1 MNLGEVLKQL
11 RIEKGL
17 TQEELGNIIGKSKQ
31 MIINYEKNKSNIPMN
46 VLKNIATA
54 LDTTIDSI
62 LIFVT
67 NKNNIPNKSISD
79 IGIFLSFFN
88 CTLLPDSTNEKI
100 VFLDEE
106 NKKYILN
113 DNEFREILELL
124 KPYFKERIYQI
135 LLTYILKNNKIKFN
149 KENLINLIED
159 IAKNIGEKENKK
171 NINIIDVFSKLGKK

>member
-17 TQEELGNIIGKSKQ
+17 TQQELGNIIGKSKQ

-46 VLKNIATA
+46 VLNDIATA

-62 LIFVT
+62 LIFIT

-106 NKKYILN
+106 NRKYILN
-113 DNEFREILELL
+113 DNEFREILEQL

-135 LLTYILKNNKIKFN
+135 LLTYAFKNSKIKFN
-149 KENLINLIED
+149 KEKLINLIED
-159 IAKNIGEKENKK
+159 IAKNIEKKDNKK
-171 NINIIDVFSKLGKK
+171 DINIIDVFSKLGKN